1 MYAVAAAVYKLYP
14 FYIIMYDIGIGFTF
28 TFAVYDVSVQLGKT
42 DSSNVVGSNV
52 WGCVP
57 TQVEK
62 RRCEQEVLRGISEMN
77 NNRRLRRKKEAF
89 QSSVTE
95 AVCPRVGRLLVC
107 RLVRP

>member
-1 MYAVAAAVYKLYP
+1 MILL
-14 FYIIMYDIGIGFTF
+14 I
-28 TFAVYDVSVQLGKT
+28 YDVSVQLGKT

-62 RRCEQEVLRGISEMN
+62 RCCEQEFLHVILEMD

-95 AVCPRVGRLLVC
+95 AVCPRVGRLLVR
-107 RLVRP
+107 RLA